1 MRQTDHV
8 LIIGTGF
15 AGLGMAI
22 RLKQAGFDDF
32 TILEQAPSLGGTWR
46 DNHYPG
52 AACDVPSPLY
62 SFSFE
67 PNPRWSRMF
76 APQKEILEYLNHCAD
91 KYGVRAHIKF
101 DCGVKRAA
109 FDEKT
114 GLWEVLTTDGKTL
127 RARAIVAGCG
137 GLSKPSL
144 PDLAGLKTFLGKV
157 FHTAR
162 WDHSFSLEGKRV
174 AVIGT
179 GASAIQVVPAIV
191 SKVSSLKLF
200 QRTPPWIIPKPDP
213 AFSERTQALFAKL
226 PAVQTL
232 TRNAIYWLLE
242 AFALGFVVDP
252 RLMKPLQN
260 QALKYLARAVSDPV
274 LRDKLTPKY
283 TIGCKRILFTND
295 YFPAVQRENVEV
307 ITDTIEQITEHGVVT
322 RAASGERVT
331 REVDAIILAT
341 GFQAAE
347 ACAPFEVVG
356 RRGQDLN
363 ETWRNG
369 AEAYLGTTV
378 SGFPNFFTIVGPNTG
393 LGHSSMVFMIESQVQ
408 YILSAL
414 QTMRAKN
421 VKTLDV
427 REGAQTLYNQRLH
440 ARLNQTVWS
449 KGGCT
454 SWYQTKSGK
463 NTTLWPGFT
472 FEYRLK
478 TRKFDP
484 RPYELIA
491 KDATDATDATDAPDA
506 PARYSQRT
514 TGVSGA
520 NL

>member
-1 MRQTDHV
+1 MSQTDHV

-67 PNPRWSRMF
+67 LNPRWSRLF
-76 APQKEILEYLNHCAD
+76 APQKEILDYLEHCAD
-91 KYGVRAHIKF
+91 KYDVRKHIQF
-101 DCGVKRAA
+101 SCGVKRAA

-114 GLWEVLTTDGKTL
+114 GLWEVQTSDGKTR

-144 PDLAGLKTFLGKV
+144 PDIAGLAKFKGKV

-162 WDHSFSLEGKRV
+162 WDHSYDLAGKRV

-179 GASAIQVVPAIV
+179 GASAIQVVPAIAP
-191 SKVSSLKLF
+191 KVGSLKLF

-213 AFSERTQALFAKL
+213 SFSPRAQDVFAKV
-226 PAVQTL
+226 PAVQAL
-232 TRNAIYWLLE
+232 TRNFIYWLLE

-252 RLMKPLQN
+252 RLMKPRQN
-260 QALKYLARAVSDPV
+260 QALKYLARAVRDPI
-274 LRDKLTPKY
+274 LREKLTPKY

-295 YFPAVQRENVEV
+295 YFPAVQRENVELV
-307 ITDTIEQITEHGVVT
+307 TDSIAQVSEHGVVT
-322 RAASGERVT
+322 NDGVT
-331 REVDAIILAT
+331 REVDVIVLAT

-408 YILSAL
+408 YILGAL
-414 QTMRAKN
+414 QTMRDKN
-421 VKTLDV
+421 LQTLDV
-427 REGAQTLYNQRLH
+427 REGAQTQYNQRLH
-440 ARLNQTVWS
+440 ARLNKTVWS

-484 RPYELIA
+484 RPYEMIE
-491 KDATDATDATDAPDA
+491 KGTTDARA
-506 PARYSQRT
+506 SEGRT
-514 TGVSGA
+514 VLEQVTGRVVGLA
-520 NL
+520 G

>member
-1 MRQTDHV
+1 MSQSDHV

-22 RLKQAGFDDF
+22 RLKQAGIDDF
-32 TILEQAPSLGGTWR
+32 TILEKASSLGGTWR

-67 PNPRWSRMF
+67 PNPRWSRLF
-76 APQKEILEYLNHCAD
+76 APQREILAYLEHCAD
-91 KYGVRAHIKF
+91 KYGLRKHIRF
-101 DCGVKRAA
+101 DCGVTRAV
-109 FDEKT
+109 FDEKR
-114 GLWEVLTTDGKTL
+114 GQWEVQTTDGQTL
-127 RARAIVAGCG
+127 RARSIVAGCG

-144 PDLAGLKTFLGKV
+144 PDIPGLKSFAGKV

-162 WDHSFSLEGKRV
+162 WDHSHALEGKRV

-179 GASAIQVVPAIV
+179 GASAIQVVPAIAPQV
-191 SKVSSLKLF
+191 ASLKLF

-213 AFSERTQALFAKL
+213 SFSARAQGVFAKV
-226 PAVQTL
+226 PAVQRL

-242 AFALGFVVDP
+242 AFALGFVIDP
-252 RLMKPLQN
+252 RLMKPRQN
-260 QALKYLARAVSDPV
+260 QALAYLARAVKDPV
-274 LRDKLTPKY
+274 LREKLTPKY

-295 YFPAVQRENVEV
+295 YFPAVQRDNVELV
-307 ITDTIEQITEHGVVT
+307 TDAIDHIDENGVVT
-322 RAASGERVT
+322 KDGARRD
-331 REVDAIILAT
+331 VDAIVLAT

-356 RRGQDLN
+356 RQGRDLA
-363 ETWRNG
+363 TVWRDG

-378 SGFPNFFTIVGPNTG
+378 AGFPNFFTIVGPNTG

-414 QTMRAKN
+414 RLMRDRHL
-421 VKTLDV
+421 KTVDV
-427 REGAQTLYNQRLH
+427 QEGAQARYNQRLH
-440 ARLNQTVWS
+440 ERLNNTVWS

-454 SWYQTKSGK
+454 SWYQTRSGK

-478 TRKFDP
+478 TRRFDP
-484 RPYELIA
+484 RPYELVA
-491 KDATDATDATDAPDA
+491 KDATDDAKADG
-506 PARYSQRT
+506 RT
-514 TGVSGA
+514 VLERVTGRVVGLA
-520 NL
+520 G

>member
-1 MRQTDHV
+1 MSQTDHI

-22 RLKQAGFDDF
+22 RLKQAGIHDF
-32 TILEQAPSLGGTWR
+32 TILEKASSLGGTWR

-67 PNPRWSRMF
+67 PNPRWSRLF
-76 APQKEILEYLNHCAD
+76 APQKEILEYLEHCAD
-91 KYGVRAHIKF
+91 KYDVRRHIRF
-101 DCGVKRAA
+101 DCGVTRAV
-109 FDEKT
+109 FDEKR
-114 GLWEVLTTDGKTL
+114 GEWEVQTTDGKTL
-127 RARAIVAGCG
+127 RARSLVAGCG

-144 PDLAGLKTFLGKV
+144 PDIPGLQKFAGKV

-162 WDHSFSLEGKRV
+162 WDHSYPLEGKRV
-174 AVIGT
+174 ALIGT
-179 GASAIQVVPAIV
+179 GASAIQVVPAIAPRV
-191 SKVSSLKLF
+191 GSLRLF

-213 AFSERTQALFAKL
+213 SFSARAQEIFAKV
-226 PAVQTL
+226 PAVQAL

-242 AFALGFVVDP
+242 AFALGFVIDL
-252 RLMKPLQN
+252 RLMKPRQN
-260 QALKYLARAVSDPV
+260 QALSYLARAVKDPV
-274 LRDKLTPKY
+274 LREKLTPKY

-295 YFPAVQRENVEV
+295 YFPAVQRENVELV
-307 ITDTIEQITEHGVVT
+307 TDAIDRVDQQGVVT
-322 RAASGERVT
+322 KDGRRHD
-331 REVDAIILAT
+331 VDAIVLAT

-347 ACAPFEVVG
+347 ACAPFEVIG
-356 RRGQDLN
+356 REQRDLN
-363 ETWRNG
+363 DVWRNG

-408 YILSAL
+408 YILDAL
-414 QTMRAKN
+414 QTMRAKRL
-421 VKTLDV
+421 KTVEVQRD
-427 REGAQTLYNQRLH
+427 AQTRYNARLH
-440 ARLNQTVWS
+440 ERLNKTVWS

-478 TRKFDP
+478 TRRFDP
-484 RPYELIA
+484 RPYDLVV
-491 KDATDATDATDAPDA
+491 KSATDNA
-506 PARYSQRT
+506 PADGRT
-514 TGVSGA
+514 VLERVTGRVVGLA
-520 NL
+520 G

>member
-1 MRQTDHV
+1 MSQTDHV

-22 RLKQAGFDDF
+22 RLKQAGIHDF

-76 APQKEILEYLNHCAD
+76 APQKEILAYLEHCAD
-91 KYGVRAHIKF
+91 KYDLRRHIEF
-101 DCGVKRAA
+101 DCGVKRAV
-109 FDEKT
+109 FDDKK
-114 GLWEVLTTDGKTL
+114 GLWTVTTSNGKTL
-127 RARAIVAGCG
+127 RARALVAGCG
-137 GLSKPSL
+137 GLSRPSL
-144 PDLAGLKTFLGKV
+144 PDIAGLKSFEGKV

-162 WDHSFSLEGKRV
+162 WDHSYALAGKRV

-179 GASAIQVVPAIV
+179 GASAIQVVPAIAPLV
-191 SKVSSLKLF
+191 AKLDVY

-213 AFSERTQALFAKL
+213 SFSERTQEVFAKV
-226 PAVQTL
+226 PGVQTF

-252 RLMKPLQN
+252 RLMKPRQN
-260 QALKYLARAVSDPV
+260 QALKYLARAVKDPV
-274 LRDKLTPKY
+274 LREKLTPKY

-295 YFPAVQRENVEV
+295 YFPAMQRENVALV
-307 ITDTIEQITEHGVVT
+307 TDSIAHVDQRGIVTSDGVK
-322 RAASGERVT
+322 
-331 REVDAIILAT
+331 REVDAIVLAT

-363 ETWRNG
+363 ETWANG

-378 SGFPNFFTIVGPNTG
+378 AGFPNFFTIVGPNTG

-408 YILSAL
+408 YILGAL
-414 QTMRAKN
+414 QHMRAKN

-427 REGAQTLYNQRLH
+427 RDGAQTQYNQRLH
-440 ARLNQTVWS
+440 QRLDKTVWS

-454 SWYQTKSGK
+454 SWYQTRSGK

-484 RPYELIA
+484 RPYDLIE
-491 KDATDATDATDAPDA
+491 KDPTAIDP
-506 PARYSQRT
+506 RT
-514 TGVSGA
+514 VLERVTGRVVGLA
-520 NL
+520 G